1 MSLIDFLTEVP
12 VKLALES
19 SWFII
24 FNSSSS
30 VLFPKD
36 PRSFSLNPSH
46 CIIPSETNNC
56 SPFSLF
62 SQTISSVTD
71 FSQPSF
77 PPNQE
82 RISSSDT
89 LHFSRIPFETSEVLP
104 IISASI
110 VSVPDFPGKEAVT
123 WLSFICNTVV
133 SESYFSFTSVESK
146 ELSEL
151 VVSCVLSSKESEVG
165 STPVSS
171 ASSFPSFL
179 YFSMI
184 SRTSLFNG
192 RVNVRVWG
200 VYPL

>member
-12 VKLALES
+12 IKLALES

-30 VLFPKD
+30 VFFPKD

-62 SQTISSVTD
+62 SQTISSVSD

-82 RISSSDT
+82 QISFSDM
-89 LHFSRIPFETSEVLP
+89 LHFSRIPFETSKVLP

-110 VSVPDFPGKEAVT
+110 VSIPDFPCREAIT
-123 WLSFICNTVV
+123 WFSFTCNTVV
-133 SESYFSFTSVESK
+133 SDSCFSFTSVESK
-146 ELSEL
+146 EFSKP
-151 VVSCVLSSKESEVG
+151 VVSCVLSSRESEVG

-171 ASSFPSFL
+171 ACSFPSFL

-184 SRTSLFNG
+184 SRTSSFNG
-192 RVNVRVWG
+192 SVNVRVWG